1 MKGPN
6 RRMVQRDGQR
16 FYDLLSFL
24 AEIAVPLLEATLMN
38 LRKDNH
44 TPLGWKNGPNSI
56 TSNSMQLRTIV
67 VPFILRSI
75 DMLVEQINNNEHDT
89 LYRTMFHRP
98 LTTKDKAEISS
109 WTLHVQDY
117 FFYVKTRPKEGA
129 VLVQCG
135 AGTDSKIK
143 NQLLKVND
151 DVHESQ
157 IFVVQGLMD
166 PLSYVRRTHV
176 EIHYS

>member
-1 MKGPN
+1 
-6 RRMVQRDGQR
+6 
-16 FYDLLSFL
+16 
-24 AEIAVPLLEATLMN
+24 
-38 LRKDNH
+38 
-44 TPLGWKNGPNSI
+44 
-56 TSNSMQLRTIV
+56 
-67 VPFILRSI
+67 
-75 DMLVEQINNNEHDT
+75 
-89 LYRTMFHRP
+89 MFHRP

-157 IFVVQGLMD
+157 IFVVQGLTD